1 MMKRSKILLSMI
13 IVFSLYS
20 SLLSAT
26 KKYMDNCGKSR
37 DGAII
42 LYSEWQAIGKNGYE
56 LYVSINWN
64 KIKSKSIIITEC
76 KVKFLDKVYGDYERM
91 IPFDSD
97 SWKSNKEG
105 IAYLDTV
112 TCENFYKKP
121 AHPIVLSLDY
131 KINED
136 PAVEYTGS
144 FNQGKKSG
152 NGTEYDKNG
161 YETCKG
167 EYKDGV
173 LCTGTCKKSYWEGE
187 YTGDFE
193 SCERHGQGK
202 MVYNNGDVFEGTW
215 NNGSKYSG
223 THRYSNG
230 EYATYSSGS
239 KTRDTRDERLARE
252 AEERRQREEEER
264 RIAAERRAREREE
277 TMQALNMATQML
289 QNNPYYTGPR
299 YSGGSYGG
307 SYGSTTRSSSFNTE
321 QWMFCDEYSDRR
333 CYGYY
338 ESESVCT
345 SRARQYM
352 NSTHKALTSFW
363 EGKSAEARPCIDKSF
378 GSRSGRTAS
387 SKY

>member
-1 MMKRSKILLSMI
+1 
-13 IVFSLYS
+13 
-20 SLLSAT
+20 
-26 KKYMDNCGKSR
+26 MDNCGKSR

-173 LCTGTCKKSYWEGE
+173 LCTGTCKKSYWEVNILVILN
-187 YTGDFE
+187 
-193 SCERHGQGK
+193 HVNV
-202 MVYNNGDVFEGTW
+202 M
-215 NNGSKYSG
+215 
-223 THRYSNG
+223 
-230 EYATYSSGS
+230 
-239 KTRDTRDERLARE
+239 ARE
-252 AEERRQREEEER
+252 KWFIITGMSLKVHGTTGVSIQVHIDIVMANMQLIHPAVKPVIHGMNDLQEKQRSVGSVKKKKDVLRQREEQEKER
-264 RIAAERRAREREE
+264 RQCRLLTWQRRCCRIIRIIPGRGIVEDLMVAA
-277 TMQALNMATQML
+277 TVQQ
-289 QNNPYYTGPR
+289 
-299 YSGGSYGG
+299 
-307 SYGSTTRSSSFNTE
+307 RSSSFNTE